1 METIESN
8 SMLKQFPYSRSSRT
22 KHGFVFHKQMK
33 VIYQDIKGMMINIV
47 PKGTKCNDNI
57 KKKKEFGFKS

>member
-1 METIESN
+1 
-8 SMLKQFPYSRSSRT
+8 
-22 KHGFVFHKQMK
+22 MK